1 MNNSSDSENT
11 IPLVV
16 VGVNSSSFH
25 DTLFKAGRNLG
36 KQKVN
41 FLMADKFVHDFD
53 KGLDLFTLYNIL
65 PIETRMKV
73 NKNTAFINEVN
84 RILIKRHVLAGS
96 SEELQLQKEITKY
109 PHRADLK
116 LRLMELQKNQKNLP
130 RNKPSKKKRKN
141 KK

>member
-1 MNNSSDSENT
+1 MNNSSDSKNK
-11 IPLVV
+11 IPFVI
-16 VGVNSSSFH
+16 VGISPHNLH
-25 DTLFKAGRNLG
+25 NTLFNAGRDLD
-36 KQKVN
+36 KQKIN
-41 FLMADKFVHDFD
+41 FLMVDKFVDDFD
-53 KGLDLFTLYNIL
+53 KGLDPFTLYNIA

-84 RILIKRHVLAGS
+84 KILIKRHVLAGS

-116 LRLMELQKNQKNLP
+116 LKLMTLQKNQKNLP
-130 RNKPSKKKRKN
+130 RNKPSKKKRRN